1 MKFTAK
7 YVATVAAWVTLAGS
21 PAHAQAP
28 AARPT
33 PTKIGVVDVVRAL
46 SDTVEGKQEFALIQD
61 WAEAENDSLK
71 KLESEYATLREK
83 YMQEQLRMSP
93 EARAQME
100 SHIQDTETRLRRR
113 QEDLNQELALKRQ
126 GLLNRMGS
134 KLQTILQ
141 EYAQQ
146 NNYLAVL
153 VAQDGIFAYVA
164 PAGDLTD
171 QIRKLYDSRYPVKAP
186 APKLER
192 P

>member
-1 MKFTAK
+1 MKYTLKFTA
-7 YVATVAAWVTLAGS
+7 VAVWAVLSGCLALAQTPASKAA
-21 PAHAQAP
+21 
-28 AARPT
+28 

-61 WAEAENDSLK
+61 WAAAESDSLK
-71 KLESEYATLREK
+71 KLEAEYATLRERH
-83 YMQEQLRMSP
+83 MQEQLRMSP
-93 EARAQME
+93 EARAEME
-100 SHIQDTETRLRRR
+100 RHIQDTETRLRRR

-126 GLLNRMGS
+126 ELLNRMGG
-134 KLQTILQ
+134 KLQTVLQ

-146 NNYLAVL
+146 NNYLAIL
-153 VAQDGIFAYVA
+153 VAQEGIFAYVA

-171 QIRKLYDSRYPVKAP
+171 QIRQLYDSRYPVKAP